1 MYRDQ
6 AEGDTMDKDRVLLV
20 DDEEEFVRALAK
32 RLTTR
37 GLNVDVTGDGE
48 SAVEKVKQR
57 DFDVIVLD
65 LAMPGIDGLETL
77 KRLREVNPD
86 LQVVLLTG
94 HGSIRSGVE
103 AIKGGAVDFLEK
115 PAEFSELLTKIR
127 EASAKRMLLVEKR
140 REEQVKDILRDRG
153 W

>member
-1 MYRDQ
+1 MVNP
-6 AEGDTMDKDRVLLV
+6 EGDTMEKNRVLLV

-32 RLTTR
+32 RLRTR
-37 GLNVDVTGDGE
+37 GLEVEITGDGE
-48 SAVEKVKQR
+48 SAVEKVKQNG
-57 DFDVIVLD
+57 FDVVVLD

-77 KRLREVNPD
+77 KRLREVNED

-94 HGSIRSGVE
+94 HGSIKSGVE

-115 PAEFSELLTKIR
+115 PAEFSELLTKIK
-127 EASAKRMLLVEKR
+127 EASAQHTLLIEKR
-140 REEQVKDILRDRG
+140 RAERVNDILRGRG

>member
-1 MYRDQ
+1 MVNP
-6 AEGDTMDKDRVLLV
+6 EGDTMEKNRVLLV

-32 RLTTR
+32 RLRTR
-37 GLNVDVTGDGE
+37 GLEVEITGDGE
-48 SAVEKVKQR
+48 SAVEKVKQNG
-57 DFDVIVLD
+57 FDVVVLD

-77 KRLREVNPD
+77 KRIREVNED

-94 HGSIRSGVE
+94 HGSIKSGVE

-115 PAEFSELLTKIR
+115 PAEFSELLAKIK
-127 EASAKRMLLVEKR
+127 EASAQHTLLIEKR
-140 REEQVKDILRDRG
+140 RAERVNDILRGRG

>member
-1 MYRDQ
+1 MVNP
-6 AEGDTMDKDRVLLV
+6 EGDTMEKNRVLLV

-32 RLTTR
+32 RLRTR
-37 GLNVDVTGDGE
+37 GLEVEITGDGE
-48 SAVEKVKQR
+48 SAVEKVKQNG
-57 DFDVIVLD
+57 FDVVVLD

-77 KRLREVNPD
+77 KRLREVNED

-115 PAEFSELLTKIR
+115 PAEFSELLAKIK
-127 EASAKRMLLVEKR
+127 EASAQHTLLIEKR
-140 REEQVKDILRDRG
+140 RAERVNDILRGRG

>member
-1 MYRDQ
+1 MVNP
-6 AEGDTMDKDRVLLV
+6 EGDTMEKNRVLLV

-32 RLTTR
+32 RLRTR
-37 GLNVDVTGDGE
+37 GLEVEITGDGE
-48 SAVEKVKQR
+48 SAVEKVKQNG
-57 DFDVIVLD
+57 FDVVVLD

-77 KRLREVNPD
+77 KRLREVNED

-94 HGSIRSGVE
+94 HGSIKSGVE

-115 PAEFSELLTKIR
+115 PAEFSELLAKIK
-127 EASAKRMLLVEKR
+127 EASAQHTLLIEKR
-140 REEQVKDILRDRG
+140 RAERVNDILRGRG

>member
-1 MYRDQ
+1 
-6 AEGDTMDKDRVLLV
+6 MDKERVLLV
-20 DDEEEFVRALAK
+20 DDEKEFVRALAK
-32 RLTTR
+32 RLGAR
-37 GLNVDVTGDGE
+37 GLNVEIAGDGE
-48 SAVEKVKQR
+48 SAVEKVKTS

-86 LQVVLLTG
+86 LQIVLLTG

-103 AIKGGAVDFLEK
+103 AMKEGAVDFLEK
-115 PAEFSELLTKIR
+115 PAEFSELLTKIQ
-127 EASAKRMLLVEKR
+127 EASAKRMILIEKR
-140 REEQVKDILRDRG
+140 REEQVRDILRDRG